1 MVALDSTREL
11 LVDAALAEFA
21 EKGFAGT
28 SRQMIGAR
36 AKVGMVVVE
45 HYFKSR
51 EEIASAIID
60 RMKAHTDPI
69 GRIDF
74 SKLGSAAAWQKAV
87 RQFLT
92 RFVDTFRNEE
102 TECRYFAA
110 LYRHEYN
117 TPALKQRTLWAICL
131 VPLRDTL
138 RQLVAMGLRDAT
150 ATELHLWTMSI
161 WTNLIAYCFS
171 TPQRRDDS
179 LPEGLSIQ
187 ELNKLVVDFLC
198 SNLFRGLDANRRDSA
213 S

>member
-1 MVALDSTREL
+1 MIDLDTTRERI
-11 LVDAALAEFA
+11 VDAALAEFS

-28 SRQMIGAR
+28 SRQLIGAR
-36 AKVGMVVVE
+36 AKVGMIVVA

-51 EEIASAIID
+51 EEIASAVID
-60 RMKAHTDPI
+60 RMKTHTVPI
-69 GRIDF
+69 GKIDLPE
-74 SKLGSAAAWQKAV
+74 LGSVAAWQKAI
-87 RQFLT
+87 RQFLL

-138 RQLVAMGLRDAT
+138 RRLVSMGFQNANDT
-150 ATELHLWTMSI
+150 DLHLWSMSI
-161 WTNLIAYCFS
+161 WTNLLAYCFS
-171 TPQRRDDS
+171 TPQRREETF
-179 LPEGLSIQ
+179 PEGLSTS
-187 ELNKLVVDFLC
+187 ELNKLVVEFLC
-198 SNLFRGLDANRRDSA
+198 ANLFRGMDAQRRNSA